1 MHVHVD
7 RASPNDLDDVL
18 PLVTAY
24 RAFYEQKPN
33 VERERELIEKHLREG
48 RSTIFVARSE
58 SDRAIGFAQI
68 FQTWSTVWLGPSLIF
83 EDLYVVP
90 EARGSG
96 VATKLLERAIEH
108 AKEIEAAGM
117 FLETAMDNV
126 TAQRV
131 YARAGWS
138 REGRFYKY
146 NAPL

>member
-96 VATKLLERAIEH
+96 VATKSQVPRLL
-108 AKEIEAAGM
+108 
-117 FLETAMDNV
+117 
-126 TAQRV
+126 
-131 YARAGWS
+131 
-138 REGRFYKY
+138 
-146 NAPL
+146 